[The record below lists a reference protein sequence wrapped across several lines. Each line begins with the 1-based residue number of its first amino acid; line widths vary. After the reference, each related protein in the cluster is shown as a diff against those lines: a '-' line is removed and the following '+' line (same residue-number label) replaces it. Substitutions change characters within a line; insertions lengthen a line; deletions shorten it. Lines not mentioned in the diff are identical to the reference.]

1 MKKFC
6 VFLFIFLWS
15 FIWVDWFNIEGLKNQ
30 SSYVID
36 QTNILSSEEKS
47 QLEDKILNI
56 KKFYTSEILLLI
68 TPSTQWEDISALAT
82 KIWQELGVGKSDTDN
97 GIVILIALQDRA
109 WNIATWYGVEWVL
122 PDLLVNKIWNKNF
135 ALFKEEKY
143 FEGIL
148 WTLNDID
155 KMLAKDPTI
164 ISELNTKDPDYTIF
178 IFLFFFIIIISS
190 SSLKWLYKQKQ
201 FKKIFII
208 SIIWYIITLPIV
220 IFLSW
225 LLAIIINIFVW
236 FFGIIFWIFSG
247 NNQSW
252 NFWWSGF
259 GGGWR
264 WGWGSF
270 GWGSF
275 GWGGSSGKW

>member
-1 MKKFC
+1 MRCEYTKSKVIFWIEFYWWITAVYLVLGCWRHTFLINHSKNYWCCMFKK
-6 VFLFIFLWS
+6 
-15 FIWVDWFNIEGLKNQ
+15 
-30 SSYVID
+30 
-36 QTNILSSEEKS
+36 
-47 QLEDKILNI
+47 
-56 KKFYTSEILLLI
+56 LL
-68 TPSTQWEDISALAT
+68 P
-82 KIWQELGVGKSDTDN
+82 
-97 GIVILIALQDRA
+97 
-109 WNIATWYGVEWVL
+109 
-122 PDLLVNKIWNKNF
+122 
-135 ALFKEEKY
+135 KEEKY

-155 KMLAKDPTI
+155 KVLAKDPTI

-264 WGWGSF
+264 WGWGWF